1 MEETQ
6 HLKAQLDLMQ
16 AALDH
21 INQGFTVFDSDL
33 RLVAWNSGLSDM
45 LDMPEDIIRR
55 GSHLE
60 AFIRVNAERGEYGPG
75 DIEGKI
81 ARRIERARL
90 FEPHYFERVR
100 PNGQIIAVSGTPL
113 PQGGFVTIYSDVTEE
128 RQKQEKLER
137 TVEERTRALQQSE
150 DWLRLVTDNIPALIA
165 YLSPGPVFRF
175 ANRRYADWFGHS
187 VASIAGRAAV
197 DVVGADLFAELEPHI
212 DHAFKGNAVSYE
224 YERKRP
230 DGTRAYMRST
240 LIPDMTADGRTLG
253 IFVLSLDATDQKQAE
268 ATLVQS
274 QRMDAVGKLTG
285 GLAHDFNNLL
295 AILMGNL
302 LSISRM
308 EAPLE
313 KADVDRKLQPV
324 LEATKRGSDLIQRLL
339 AFSRGKAI
347 DPQTVSLARLVCNA
361 GSLLHGSLPA
371 SIRLETEVADPG
383 IGACIDPTQMESAL
397 INLAFN
403 ARDAMP
409 DGGTLQIALSEI
421 VIEKRE
427 ADELGVASGRFSRIT
442 VTDTGSGMDE
452 ETRLKVFEPFFTTKA
467 FGTGSGLGLSMVYGF
482 IRQSGGAV
490 TVDSKQG
497 RGTCLTLYLP
507 YRRVPASGNA
517 GGGASQEDALK
528 HGHGELLLLV
538 EDDPDVANT
547 VTDQLQNLGYSV
559 LRAESADDARAL
571 ALDLPELKAVLSDI
585 IMPGQM
591 NGLVLAREIRRQRK
605 DLGIALMSGYADWSD
620 LAGNEQD
627 CQFPVLAK
635 PFTDAQ
641 LAQTL
646 RKILHNPSDVPLEPI
661 EHPKADRI

>member
-1 MEETQ
+1 
-6 HLKAQLDLMQ
+6 
-16 AALDH
+16 
-21 INQGFTVFDSDL
+21 
-33 RLVAWNSGLSDM
+33 
-45 LDMPEDIIRR
+45 
-55 GSHLE
+55 
-60 AFIRVNAERGEYGPG
+60 
-75 DIEGKI
+75 
-81 ARRIERARL
+81 
-90 FEPHYFERVR
+90 
-100 PNGQIIAVSGTPL
+100 
-113 PQGGFVTIYSDVTEE
+113 
-128 RQKQEKLER
+128 
-137 TVEERTRALQQSE
+137 
-150 DWLRLVTDNIPALIA
+150 
-165 YLSPGPVFRF
+165 
-175 ANRRYADWFGHS
+175 
-187 VASIAGRAAV
+187 
-197 DVVGADLFAELEPHI
+197 
-212 DHAFKGNAVSYE
+212 
-224 YERKRP
+224 
-230 DGTRAYMRST
+230 MRST

-313 KADVDRKLQPV
+313 KADVDRKLEPV

-361 GSLLHGSLPA
+361 GSLLHGSLPS

-409 DGGTLQIALSEI
+409 DGGTLQIALSELA
-421 VIEKRE
+421 IEKRE
-427 ADELGVASGRFSRIT
+427 ADDLGVASGRFSRIT

-490 TVDSKQG
+490 TVDSKPG
-497 RGTCLTLYLP
+497 NGTCLTLYLP
-507 YRRVPASGNA
+507 YRRVSSSGTPLYTST
-517 GGGASQEDALK
+517 GDDGLDRGK
-528 HGHGELLLLV
+528 GELLLLV

-571 ALDLPELKAVLSDI
+571 ALDLPDLKAVLSDI

-635 PFTDAQ
+635 PFSDDQ

-646 RKILHNPSDVPLEPI
+646 RQILQNPSDVQLESI
-661 EHPKADRI
+661 EHRKADRI

>member
-1 MEETQ
+1 M
-6 HLKAQLDLMQ
+6 K
-16 AALDH
+16 
-21 INQGFTVFDSDL
+21 
-33 RLVAWNSGLSDM
+33 
-45 LDMPEDIIRR
+45 
-55 GSHLE
+55 
-60 AFIRVNAERGEYGPG
+60 NA
-75 DIEGKI
+75 
-81 ARRIERARL
+81 
-90 FEPHYFERVR
+90 H
-100 PNGQIIAVSGTPL
+100 
-113 PQGGFVTIYSDVTEE
+113 
-128 RQKQEKLER
+128 
-137 TVEERTRALQQSE
+137 RALQQSE

-187 VASIAGRAAV
+187 VASIAGRAAAE
-197 DVVGADLFAELEPHI
+197 VVGADLFAELEPHI

-230 DGTRAYMRST
+230 DGTKAYMRST

-313 KADVDRKLQPV
+313 KADVDRKLEPV

-347 DPQTVSLARLVCNA
+347 DPQTVSLATLVCNA
-361 GSLLHGSLPA
+361 GSLLDGSLPA
-371 SIRLETEVADPG
+371 SIRLETEVADRS
-383 IGACIDPTQMESAL
+383 IGACIDPTQMETAL

-409 DGGTLQIALSEI
+409 DGGTLRIALSETS
-421 VIEKRE
+421 VEKRE
-427 ADELGVASGRFSRIT
+427 ADELGVPEGRYSRIT
-442 VTDTGSGMDE
+442 VTDTGNGMDE

-490 TVDSKQG
+490 SVDSKPG
-497 RGTCLTLYLP
+497 SGTCLTLNLP
-507 YRRVPASGNA
+507 YRRVAASGLA
-517 GGGASQEDALK
+517 DGKESSDEYLK
-528 HGHGELLLLV
+528 RGQGELLLLV

-547 VTDQLQNLGYSV
+547 VTDQLQNLGYAV

-571 ALDLPELKAVLSDI
+571 ALDLPELRAVLSDI

-591 NGLVLAREIRRQRK
+591 NGLMLAREIRRQRK

-620 LAGNEQD
+620 LAGNERD
-627 CQFPVLAK
+627 CRFPVLAK
-635 PFTDAQ
+635 PFTDDQLALTLQSILQKSTDAQ
-641 LAQTL
+641 LDA
-646 RKILHNPSDVPLEPI
+646 VG
-661 EHPKADRI
+661 HPKADRVRPGQAEEG